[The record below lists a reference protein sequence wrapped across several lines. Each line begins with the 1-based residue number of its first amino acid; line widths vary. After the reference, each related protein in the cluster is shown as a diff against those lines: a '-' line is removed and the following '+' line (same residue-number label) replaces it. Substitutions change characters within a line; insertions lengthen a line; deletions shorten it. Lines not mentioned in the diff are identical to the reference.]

1 MPNLMPEQLN
11 PFPKVAIIILNWN
24 GLKDTIECLESVKKI
39 DYLNFEIIVVD
50 NGSTD
55 GSPEKIKEM
64 FPDIT
69 LIRNKENLG
78 YASGNNVGI
87 RYALKNNAEYILMLN
102 NDTVVDKNIL
112 SIFVETIRKEE
123 NVGSLG
129 GKVFYYKK
137 KNYIHS
143 AGGIVNNIKGM
154 LYGFNRGEGEIDY
167 GQYEKIVSV
176 DYIMGCALFF
186 ALSTIEKVGL
196 FNEQFFLYCEDTDFG
211 LRIKKAGLHNLY
223 VPYVKIWHKV
233 SASTGWKHPSIYYY
247 DFRSR
252 LLLTKLHGFINSKLE
267 IKIFKWTFYEIKKLL
282 KSKFKLR
289 FTAIIFVFWGLF
301 DFWCNRFGKAHNW
314 IDIKIDKFLEY
325 KLWNLFDIH
334 IRKYLSLVKRFFLKY
349 IRK

>member
-1 MPNLMPEQLN
+1 MPNLMPEQFN
-11 PFPKVAIIILNWN
+11 TSPKVAIIILNWN

-39 DYLNFEIIVVD
+39 DYPNFEIIVVD

-87 RYALKNNAEYILMLN
+87 RYALKNNVEYILVLN
-102 NDTVVDKNIL
+102 NDTVVDKNIIN
-112 SIFVETIRKEE
+112 SFINVAMYEK
-123 NVGSLG
+123 NVGCLG
-129 GKVFYYKK
+129 CKIFYYNKP
-137 KNYIHS
+137 NILSHT
-143 AGGIVNNIKGM
+143 GGLIKTHP
-154 LYGFNRGEGEIDY
+154 LLLGFHRGENEEDK
-167 GQYEKIVSV
+167 GQYDKIVQV
-176 DYIMGCALFF
+176 DYLTGAAIFF
-186 ALSTIEKVGL
+186 SRFTIERIGL
-196 FNEQFFLYCEDTDFG
+196 FNEQFFLYWEDTDFC
-211 LRIKKAGLHNLY
+211 LRIKEARLKNLY
-223 VPYVKIWHKV
+223 IPSAKVWHKCGT
-233 SASTGWKHPSIYYY
+233 STCGWRNPCLYYY
-247 DFRSR
+247 VVRNR
-252 LLLTKLHGFINSKLE
+252 LLFAKLHGFINSKLD

-314 IDIKIDKFLEY
+314 IDIKIEKFIEY
-325 KLWNLFDIH
+325 KLWNWFDIH